1 MVERERWSR
10 KKKAKGLVDLVD
22 FDVCRRVLGLERRE
36 IITCFSPCVFFFF
49 FSTITGCTRKRIIIK
64 FCCKLNV
71 SF

>member
-36 IITCFSPCVFFFF
+36 MLHVSLLVYFF
-49 FSTITGCTRKRIIIK
+49 FS
-64 FCCKLNV
+64 FLLLLDVLENV
-71 SF
+71 

>member
-36 IITCFSPCVFFFF
+36 MLHVSLLVYFFF
-49 FSTITGCTRKRIIIK
+49 FS
-64 FCCKLNV
+64 FLLLLDVLENV
-71 SF
+71 